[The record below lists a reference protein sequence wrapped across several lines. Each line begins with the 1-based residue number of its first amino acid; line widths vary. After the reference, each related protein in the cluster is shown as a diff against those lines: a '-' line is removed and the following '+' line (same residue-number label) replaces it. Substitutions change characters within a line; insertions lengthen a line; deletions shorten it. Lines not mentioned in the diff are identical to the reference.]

1 MAKKVSE
8 MTKALKAFKRRLRIY
23 QDDAASSM
31 APASHLSGKKTS
43 QIIGIKPPDAY
54 PREIWDKLV
63 EQGRLKKVGTHIYAL
78 P

>member
-1 MAKKVSE
+1 
-8 MTKALKAFKRRLRIY
+8 
-23 QDDAASSM
+23 M
-31 APASHLSGKKTS
+31 APASNLSGKKTS